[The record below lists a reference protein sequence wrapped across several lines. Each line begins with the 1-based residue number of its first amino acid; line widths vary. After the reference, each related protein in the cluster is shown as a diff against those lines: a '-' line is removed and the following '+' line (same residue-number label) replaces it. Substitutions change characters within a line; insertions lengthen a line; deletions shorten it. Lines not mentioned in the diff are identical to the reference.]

1 LVCRFHKGS
10 CYKRR
15 WRGQKVRRERAALGF
30 SEDAESALRARMPGE
45 RVMISW
51 FKM

>member
-1 LVCRFHKGS
+1 MEKLYN
-10 CYKRR
+10 YKRR
-15 WRGQKVRRERAALGF
+15 WRGTNIRRARAALGIAK
-30 SEDAESALRARMPGE
+30 DAENALRARMPEE